1 MQNWSMHGDVTK
13 LGEAPPLHRTCHEK
27 TSLLGYPANPPPTSS
42 ESSDF
47 LRNTN
52 FGILTA
58 LLDLSRVVHN
68 KGASLLKTN
77 ATISTLTKTP
87 PERPSLIWAVHS
99 VQQLWRLHPALSL
112 HPPPPLL
119 ITCRF
124 HDNACRSTTNR
135 SRPLEN
141 RRARLTC
148 SSVSKTCK
156 LFVEEHVFSL
166 KSVLRLPHLQ
176 VLHCNGAHLT
186 VDTDINSEVSK
197 PLRRNSCISSCTC
210 IRCQYSG
217 HRLRALR
224 LQ

>member
-27 TSLLGYPANPPPTSS
+27 TSLLGYPANPPPTTT

-99 VQQLWRLHPALSL
+99 VQQCGASIQLSPSIHLHRCSSPAAFTTMLVGQPPTEVVLWKIDAPASHVVLFQRHASSSWKSMFSLSRAYSVFLISKYFTATVHILQSTPTSTAKSPNRCDEIPASL
-112 HPPPPLL
+112 HAPASDANILA
-119 ITCRF
+119 T
-124 HDNACRSTTNR
+124 A
-135 SRPLEN
+135 
-141 RRARLTC
+141 
-148 SSVSKTCK
+148 
-156 LFVEEHVFSL
+156 
-166 KSVLRLPHLQ
+166 
-176 VLHCNGAHLT
+176 
-186 VDTDINSEVSK
+186 
-197 PLRRNSCISSCTC
+197 
-210 IRCQYSG
+210 
-217 HRLRALR
+217 
-224 LQ
+224 